1 MKNSVWNREALNRFQ
16 SCLICE
22 ERSPRTIEKYMRDA
36 EAFCR
41 FLPRDKQL
49 CKEQVIAYKA
59 RLAQSYKAS
68 SANSMLVAVNRFL
81 AFLGRQDCRVKLF
94 KIQRSNF
101 RQAEKELSKEEYRRL
116 LKAARSKK
124 NERLYLLMQTL
135 CGAGLRVSEHRFVT
149 VEALRKGSVRVRN
162 KGKERLVF
170 LPPELVKQ
178 LQAYCAHCRITA
190 GPVFV
195 TRSGR
200 ALDRSNI
207 WAEMKRLCREAQVER
222 KKVFPHN
229 LRHLFALTYC
239 RLQKE
244 LVRLADVLGHSS
256 VETTRIYTVTS
267 GREEKRLIAR
277 LGLIEGST

>member
-81 AFLGRQDCRVKLF
+81 VFLGRQDCRVKLF

-124 NERLYLLMQTL
+124 
-135 CGAGLRVSEHRFVT
+135 
-149 VEALRKGSVRVRN
+149 K
-162 KGKERLVF
+162 
-170 LPPELVKQ
+170 
-178 LQAYCAHCRITA
+178 
-190 GPVFV
+190 
-195 TRSGR
+195 
-200 ALDRSNI
+200 
-207 WAEMKRLCREAQVER
+207 
-222 KKVFPHN
+222 
-229 LRHLFALTYC
+229 
-239 RLQKE
+239 
-244 LVRLADVLGHSS
+244 
-256 VETTRIYTVTS
+256 
-267 GREEKRLIAR
+267 
-277 LGLIEGST
+277 